1 MKVFAIGDLH
11 LSGNPP
17 TKPMDIFG
25 PHWDNH
31 WSRIKEDW
39 IDRVTDE
46 DIVFLV
52 GDMSWALRLDE
63 AACDLQEIASMPG
76 KKYMIRGNH
85 DYWWASANKM
95 RNLMGDAIT
104 FLQGHGTA
112 ELIQTE
118 EGPRIIAFGGTRAYL
133 CPGDSHFTPE
143 TDQSIYDR
151 ELMRTESALQ
161 EMDAAVKTLIEEIT
175 VETKEDTTGSKRTE
189 PSIIDIHNTPVT
201 KLLLLHYPPFNESNA
216 PSGFT
221 ALMETYNVDTC
232 IFGHLHDQISFKR
245 IPKEFGSTKLEL
257 VSADYLDFR
266 LKEIMQGETMSRI
279 HKEHLQ
285 AGYIFGDTINQE
297 YIYLPSGEVGTDHP
311 LAVLETPTKR
321 EDITLDEAV
330 HMIDTLTLKRCSH
343 PTLGKKSF

>member
-39 IDRVTDE
+39 VARVTDD

-151 ELMRTESALQ
+151 ELMRTEAALQ
-161 EMDAAVKTLIEEIT
+161 EMDKAVEAL
-175 VETKEDTTGSKRTE
+175 
-189 PSIIDIHNTPVT
+189 IDIDKIPVT
-201 KLLLLHYPPFNESNA
+201 KILLLHYPPFNESNM

-221 ALMETYNVDTC
+221 ELMETYNVDTC

-257 VSADYLDFR
+257 VSADYLNFR
-266 LKEIMQGETMSRI
+266 LKEIM
-279 HKEHLQ
+279 
-285 AGYIFGDTINQE
+285 
-297 YIYLPSGEVGTDHP
+297 
-311 LAVLETPTKR
+311 
-321 EDITLDEAV
+321 
-330 HMIDTLTLKRCSH
+330 
-343 PTLGKKSF
+343 

>member
-11 LSGNPP
+11 LSGTPP

-31 WSRIKEDW
+31 WARIKEDW
-39 IDRVTDE
+39 STRVTDE

-85 DYWWASANKM
+85 DYWWSSANKM

-118 EGPRIIAFGGTRAYL
+118 YGPHIIAFGGTRAYL
-133 CPGDSHFTPE
+133 CPDDSHFSPE

-151 ELMRTESALQ
+151 ELMRTEAALQ
-161 EMDAAVKTLIEEIT
+161 EMDTA
-175 VETKEDTTGSKRTE
+175 VETLLQQLTAETKMETTGSEITENITGSKTTE
-189 PSIIDIHNTPVT
+189 PLRINIHNVPVT
-201 KLLLLHYPPFNESNA
+201 KILLLHYPPFNESNA

-221 ALMETYNVDTC
+221 DLMEKYKVDTC

-245 IPKEFGSTKLEL
+245 IPKDFGTTKLEL
-257 VSADYLDFR
+257 VSADYLNFT
-266 LKEIMQGETMSRI
+266 LKEII
-279 HKEHLQ
+279 
-285 AGYIFGDTINQE
+285 
-297 YIYLPSGEVGTDHP
+297 
-311 LAVLETPTKR
+311 
-321 EDITLDEAV
+321 
-330 HMIDTLTLKRCSH
+330 
-343 PTLGKKSF
+343 

>member
-31 WSRIKEDW
+31 WARIKEDW
-39 IDRVTDE
+39 SARVTDE

-85 DYWWASANKM
+85 DYWWSSANKM

-104 FLQGHGTA
+104 FLQGHSTA
-112 ELIQTE
+112 KLIQTE

-143 TDQSIYDR
+143 TDQSIYER
-151 ELMRTESALQ
+151 ELMRTEAALQ
-161 EMDAAVKTLIEEIT
+161 EMDTAVKTLLEKLT
-175 VETKEDTTGSKRTE
+175 AETNKESTGSEVTDNTIGSEKTE
-189 PSIIDIHNTPVT
+189 PLTIDIHNILVT
-201 KLLLLHYPPFNESNA
+201 KLLLLHYPPCNESNA

-221 ALMETYNVDTC
+221 DLMEQYNVDTC

-245 IPKEFGSTKLEL
+245 IPKEFGTTKLEL
-257 VSADYLDFR
+257 VSADYLEFT
-266 LKEIMQGETMSRI
+266 LKEIM
-279 HKEHLQ
+279 
-285 AGYIFGDTINQE
+285 
-297 YIYLPSGEVGTDHP
+297 
-311 LAVLETPTKR
+311 
-321 EDITLDEAV
+321 
-330 HMIDTLTLKRCSH
+330 
-343 PTLGKKSF
+343 

>member
-31 WSRIKEDW
+31 WARIKEDW
-39 IDRVTDE
+39 CTRVTDE

-52 GDMSWALRLDE
+52 GDMSWALRLNE
-63 AACDLQEIASMPG
+63 AACDLEEIASMPG

-85 DYWWASANKM
+85 DYWWSSANKM

-112 ELIQTE
+112 ELIQTD

-143 TDQSIYDR
+143 TDQSIYER
-151 ELMRTESALQ
+151 ELMRTEAALQ
-161 EMDAAVKTLIEEIT
+161 EMDRAVKTLLEKLT
-175 VETKEDTTGSKRTE
+175 AETNMESTGSEATDDTIGSEKTE
-189 PSIIDIHNTPVT
+189 TLTIDIHNIPVT

-221 ALMETYNVDTC
+221 DLMEQYNVDTC

-245 IPKEFGSTKLEL
+245 IPKEFGTTKLEL
-257 VSADYLDFR
+257 VSADYLEFT
-266 LKEIMQGETMSRI
+266 LKEIM
-279 HKEHLQ
+279 
-285 AGYIFGDTINQE
+285 
-297 YIYLPSGEVGTDHP
+297 
-311 LAVLETPTKR
+311 
-321 EDITLDEAV
+321 
-330 HMIDTLTLKRCSH
+330 
-343 PTLGKKSF
+343 

>member
-31 WSRIKEDW
+31 WARIKEDW
-39 IDRVTDE
+39 AARVTDD

-133 CPGDSHFTPE
+133 CPGDSHFSPE
-143 TDQSIYDR
+143 TDQSIYER
-151 ELMRTESALQ
+151 ELMRTEAALQ
-161 EMDAAVKTLIEEIT
+161 EMDTAVEILLEQLTAETNKETTISEIT
-175 VETKEDTTGSKRTE
+175 ENITGSKTTE
-189 PSIIDIHNTPVT
+189 PVTIDIQNVPVT

-221 ALMETYNVDTC
+221 DLMEQYKVDTC

-245 IPKEFGSTKLEL
+245 IPKEFGTTKLEL
-257 VSADYLDFR
+257 VSADYLDF
-266 LKEIMQGETMSRI
+266 
-279 HKEHLQ
+279 
-285 AGYIFGDTINQE
+285 
-297 YIYLPSGEVGTDHP
+297 
-311 LAVLETPTKR
+311 
-321 EDITLDEAV
+321 
-330 HMIDTLTLKRCSH
+330 TLKQII
-343 PTLGKKSF
+343 

>member
-31 WSRIKEDW
+31 WSHIKEHW
-39 IDRVTDE
+39 ANNVTDD

-85 DYWWASANKM
+85 DYWWSSSNKM

-133 CPGDSHFTPE
+133 CPGDSHFSPE
-143 TDQSIYDR
+143 TDQSIYER
-151 ELMRTESALQ
+151 ELMRTEAALQ
-161 EMDAAVKTLIEEIT
+161 EMDNA
-175 VETKEDTTGSKRTE
+175 VETL
-189 PSIIDIHNTPVT
+189 IDIHNIPVT

-221 ALMETYNVDTC
+221 DLMEQYKVDTC

-245 IPKEFGSTKLEL
+245 IPKEFGTTKLEL
-257 VSADYLDFR
+257 VSADYLDF
-266 LKEIMQGETMSRI
+266 
-279 HKEHLQ
+279 
-285 AGYIFGDTINQE
+285 
-297 YIYLPSGEVGTDHP
+297 
-311 LAVLETPTKR
+311 
-321 EDITLDEAV
+321 
-330 HMIDTLTLKRCSH
+330 TLKQIM
-343 PTLGKKSF
+343 

>member
-31 WSRIKEDW
+31 WARIKEDW
-39 IDRVTDE
+39 SARVTDE

-52 GDMSWALRLDE
+52 GDMSWALRLNE
-63 AACDLQEIASMPG
+63 AACDLEEIASMPG

-85 DYWWASANKM
+85 DYWWSSANKM

-112 ELIQTE
+112 KLIQTE

-143 TDQSIYDR
+143 TDQSIYER
-151 ELMRTESALQ
+151 ELMRTEAALQ
-161 EMDAAVKTLIEEIT
+161 EMDRAVKILLEKLTA
-175 VETKEDTTGSKRTE
+175 ETNMESTGSEVTDDTIGSEKTE
-189 PSIIDIHNTPVT
+189 TLTIDIHNIPVT

-221 ALMETYNVDTC
+221 DLMEQYNVDTC

-245 IPKEFGSTKLEL
+245 IPKEFGTTKLEL
-257 VSADYLDFR
+257 VSADYLEFT
-266 LKEIMQGETMSRI
+266 LKEIM
-279 HKEHLQ
+279 
-285 AGYIFGDTINQE
+285 
-297 YIYLPSGEVGTDHP
+297 
-311 LAVLETPTKR
+311 
-321 EDITLDEAV
+321 
-330 HMIDTLTLKRCSH
+330 
-343 PTLGKKSF
+343 

>member
-31 WSRIKEDW
+31 WPRIKEDW
-39 IDRVTDE
+39 STRVTDE

-118 EGPRIIAFGGTRAYL
+118 EGPHIIAFGGTRAYL
-133 CPGDSHFTPE
+133 CPGDSHFSPE
-143 TDQSIYDR
+143 TDQSIYER
-151 ELMRTESALQ
+151 ELMRTEAALQ
-161 EMDAAVKTLIEEIT
+161 EMDRAVKTLLEKLTAEANIES
-175 VETKEDTTGSKRTE
+175 TGSEVTDNTIGAEKTE
-189 PSIIDIHNTPVT
+189 TLTIDIHNIPVT

-221 ALMETYNVDTC
+221 DLMEQYKIDTC

-245 IPKEFGSTKLEL
+245 IPKEFGTTKLEL
-257 VSADYLDFR
+257 VSADYLDFT
-266 LKEIMQGETMSRI
+266 LKEIM
-279 HKEHLQ
+279 
-285 AGYIFGDTINQE
+285 
-297 YIYLPSGEVGTDHP
+297 
-311 LAVLETPTKR
+311 
-321 EDITLDEAV
+321 
-330 HMIDTLTLKRCSH
+330 
-343 PTLGKKSF
+343 

>member
-39 IDRVTDE
+39 MARVTDD

-76 KKYMIRGNH
+76 QKYMIRGNH

-151 ELMRTESALQ
+151 ELMRTEAALQ
-161 EMDAAVKTLIEEIT
+161 EMDKAVEAL
-175 VETKEDTTGSKRTE
+175 
-189 PSIIDIHNTPVT
+189 IDIDKIPVT
-201 KLLLLHYPPFNESNA
+201 KILLLHYPPFNESNA

-266 LKEIMQGETMSRI
+266 LKEIM
-279 HKEHLQ
+279 
-285 AGYIFGDTINQE
+285 
-297 YIYLPSGEVGTDHP
+297 
-311 LAVLETPTKR
+311 
-321 EDITLDEAV
+321 
-330 HMIDTLTLKRCSH
+330 
-343 PTLGKKSF
+343 

>member
-104 FLQGHGTA
+104 FYKDMVQQNSFKQKKALALLPLVEHGPT
-112 ELIQTE
+112 
-118 EGPRIIAFGGTRAYL
+118 
-133 CPGDSHFTPE
+133 
-143 TDQSIYDR
+143 
-151 ELMRTESALQ
+151 SAL
-161 EMDAAVKTLIEEIT
+161 ETLISHQKQT
-175 VETKEDTTGSKRTE
+175 
-189 PSIIDIHNTPVT
+189 N
-201 KLLLLHYPPFNESNA
+201 PF
-216 PSGFT
+216 
-221 ALMETYNVDTC
+221 
-232 IFGHLHDQISFKR
+232 
-245 IPKEFGSTKLEL
+245 
-257 VSADYLDFR
+257 
-266 LKEIMQGETMSRI
+266 
-279 HKEHLQ
+279 
-285 AGYIFGDTINQE
+285 TIEN
-297 YIYLPSGEVGTDHP
+297 
-311 LAVLETPTKR
+311 
-321 EDITLDEAV
+321 
-330 HMIDTLTLKRCSH
+330 
-343 PTLGKKSF
+343 

>member
-31 WSRIKEDW
+31 WPRIKEDW
-39 IDRVTDE
+39 STRVTDE

-52 GDMSWALRLDE
+52 GDMSWALRLNE
-63 AACDLQEIASMPG
+63 AACDLEEIASMPG

-85 DYWWASANKM
+85 DYWWSSANKM

-112 ELIQTE
+112 ELIKTN

-143 TDQSIYDR
+143 IDQSIYER
-151 ELMRTESALQ
+151 ELMRTEAALQ
-161 EMDAAVKTLIEEIT
+161 EMNRAVKTLLAKLT
-175 VETKEDTTGSKRTE
+175 AETNMESTGSEVTDNTIGAEKTE
-189 PSIIDIHNTPVT
+189 TLTINIHNIPVT

-221 ALMETYNVDTC
+221 DLMEQYNVDTC

-245 IPKEFGSTKLEL
+245 IPKEFGTTKLEL
-257 VSADYLDFR
+257 VSADYLDFT
-266 LKEIMQGETMSRI
+266 LKEIM
-279 HKEHLQ
+279 
-285 AGYIFGDTINQE
+285 
-297 YIYLPSGEVGTDHP
+297 
-311 LAVLETPTKR
+311 
-321 EDITLDEAV
+321 
-330 HMIDTLTLKRCSH
+330 
-343 PTLGKKSF
+343 

>member
-31 WSRIKEDW
+31 WAHIKEHW
-39 IDRVTDE
+39 ANNVTDD

-85 DYWWASANKM
+85 DYWWSSSNKM

-118 EGPRIIAFGGTRAYL
+118 EGPRIISFGGTRAYL
-133 CPGDSHFTPE
+133 CPGDSHFSPE
-143 TDQSIYDR
+143 TDQSIYER
-151 ELMRTESALQ
+151 ELMRTEAALQ
-161 EMDAAVKTLIEEIT
+161 EMDGA
-175 VETKEDTTGSKRTE
+175 VETLLEQLTAETNMETTGSETSE
-189 PSIIDIHNTPVT
+189 LLTIDIHTIPVT

-221 ALMETYNVDTC
+221 DLMEQYNVDTC

-245 IPKEFGSTKLEL
+245 IPKEFGNTKLEL
-257 VSADYLDFR
+257 VSADYLDF
-266 LKEIMQGETMSRI
+266 
-279 HKEHLQ
+279 
-285 AGYIFGDTINQE
+285 
-297 YIYLPSGEVGTDHP
+297 
-311 LAVLETPTKR
+311 
-321 EDITLDEAV
+321 
-330 HMIDTLTLKRCSH
+330 TLKQIM
-343 PTLGKKSF
+343 

>member
-31 WSRIKEDW
+31 WARIKEDW
-39 IDRVTDE
+39 TARVTDE

-76 KKYMIRGNH
+76 QKYMIRGNH

-95 RNLMGDAIT
+95 RNLMGHAIT

-112 ELIQTE
+112 QLIQTE
-118 EGPRIIAFGGTRAYL
+118 EGPRIIALGGTRAYL

-151 ELMRTESALQ
+151 ELMRTEAALQ
-161 EMDAAVKTLIEEIT
+161 EMDKAVKTL
-175 VETKEDTTGSKRTE
+175 VETLKIGTNVDTTVPNKNNLPT
-189 PSIIDIHNTPVT
+189 IDIDIDIDINNIPVT
-201 KLLLLHYPPFNESNA
+201 KILLLHYPPFNESNA

-221 ALMETYNVDTC
+221 VLMEKYNVDMC
-232 IFGHLHDQISFKR
+232 IFGHLHDQNSFKR
-245 IPKEFGSTKLEL
+245 IPKEFGTTKLEL
-257 VSADYLDFR
+257 VSADYLDF
-266 LKEIMQGETMSRI
+266 
-279 HKEHLQ
+279 
-285 AGYIFGDTINQE
+285 
-297 YIYLPSGEVGTDHP
+297 
-311 LAVLETPTKR
+311 
-321 EDITLDEAV
+321 
-330 HMIDTLTLKRCSH
+330 TLKQII
-343 PTLGKKSF
+343 